1 MPRSVRPAR
10 PSSSIT
16 SIAARTTSFR
26 EIGTL
31 DTLTVFEHSVPMTL
45 TALGTLSGDAAVD
58 GPPTVEA
65 SGLVKTYEEVEA
77 VRGIDLAVR
86 TGELFGFLGPNG
98 AGKSTT
104 IKILCTLL
112 RPTAGSA
119 RVAGFDVVRDR
130 TEVRRHIGLVFQ
142 ETTLDDYLTA
152 EQNLR
157 FHADIYGMPKAQ
169 VAPRIAAVLEMVGL
183 TDRRGSTV
191 RTFSG
196 GMKRRLEIA
205 RGLLHSPRVLFLDE
219 PTIGLDP
226 ESRATLWRYVDQL
239 REAEEITV
247 FLTTHYMD
255 EAERCDRIAIIDAG
269 RIGAL
274 DTPSALKASVGH
286 DRVRLTTTD
295 DESAEALI
303 RERLGVETTRE
314 GGALVVLTS
323 DGEEFV
329 PRLFELGL
337 TVRSVSV
344 ARPSLD
350 DVFLAY
356 TGARMADRQAAAS
369 SRGMAAMAAF
379 AGRRPGR

>member
-1 MPRSVRPAR
+1 MAL
-10 PSSSIT
+10 
-16 SIAARTTSFR
+16 TT
-26 EIGTL
+26 
-31 DTLTVFEHSVPMTL
+31 
-45 TALGTLSGDAAVD
+45 LGTPAGEAAVD
-58 GPPTVEA
+58 RPPAVEA
-65 SGLVKTYEEVEA
+65 SGLVKTYDEVEA
-77 VRGIDLAVR
+77 VRGIDLSVR
-86 TGELFGFLGPNG
+86 AGELFGFLGPNG

-112 RPTAGSA
+112 QPTAGAA
-119 RVAGFDVVRDR
+119 RVSGFDVVRDR

-157 FHADIYGMPKAQ
+157 FHAEIYGMPRAS
-169 VAPRIAAVLEMVGL
+169 VGPRLDGVLEMVGL
-183 TDRRGSTV
+183 ADRRDSKV

-239 REAEEITV
+239 RAEEDITV

-286 DRVRLTTTD
+286 DRVRVVTTD
-295 DESAEALI
+295 DDAAEALI

-314 GGALVVLTS
+314 GGALVVLTP
-323 DGEEFV
+323 DGEQFV
-329 PRLFELGL
+329 PKLFELGL

-344 ARPSLD
+344 SRPTLD

-356 TGARMADRQAAAS
+356 TGARMADRQEAS
-369 SRGMAAMAAF
+369 GGNRMTAF
-379 AGRRPGR
+379 MFGGRR